1 MLLDPAAPS
10 VRVARRFV
18 RSELVRLG
26 RQELTEAA
34 ELGVSELS
42 ANATLHARTPYRV
55 SVSVTGSG
63 AVRIGVADSSPVLP
77 DRRRHSELAGTGRGL
92 RLLSVAGRWGVER
105 STDGTGKTVWFEPR
119 VGLDETAFAEG
130 LDPSGYAL

>member
-1 MLLDPAAPS
+1 MLLDPLAPS
-10 VRVARRFV
+10 ARAARRFV

-34 ELGVSELS
+34 ELGVSELT
-42 ANATLHARTPYRV
+42 ANATLHARTPFRV

-63 AVRIGVADSSPVLP
+63 AVRIGVADSSRVLP

-92 RLLSVAGRWGVER
+92 RLLSVAGRWGVEP
-105 STDGTGKTVWFEPR
+105 STDGTGKTVWFEPHER
-119 VGLDETAFAEG
+119 LDEAAFSEG
-130 LDPSGYAL
+130 LDQSGLAL